1 MRKRKHRDEDDLGH
15 DDEEYAA
22 GGGFHDP
29 GLQPSATAALQA
41 ARAKAAR
48 DQAVKKPQ
56 GGGKRPEVEP
66 RQQIVEDAMAA
77 KAAAK
82 EAAAK
87 AKKAAARE
95 AEKEA
100 PPKTEY
106 EAKRDAQVEKNN
118 KMLKALLKDTTQL
131 AAPSNK
137 RNQEKEV
144 GEKNMQEPA
153 ALPVGSPFPPPTQ
166 PVRASA
172 GRKGGD
178 SRRA

>member
-1 MRKRKHRDEDDLGH
+1 MVRKRKHRDGDDLGN

-29 GLQPSATAALQA
+29 ELQPSATAALQA

-48 DQAVKKPQ
+48 DRPVKKPK

-66 RQQIVEDAMAA
+66 GQQIVLASA
-77 KAAAK
+77 
-82 EAAAK
+82 
-87 AKKAAARE
+87 
-95 AEKEA
+95 
-100 PPKTEY
+100 TG
-106 EAKRDAQVEKNN
+106 
-118 KMLKALLKDTTQL
+118 
-131 AAPSNK
+131 AAPLQK
-137 RNQEKEV
+137 
-144 GEKNMQEPA
+144 PA
-153 ALPVGSPFPPPTQ
+153 ALPVSSAFPPPTQ